1 MVKVW
6 INVRMSVISTTL
18 FLAGATSSATG
29 DFGHQFSLGLARNR
43 GQLWTLSWP
52 KAPRSGCWSTVPSK
66 NQMRMV
72 PTKLGRVAEKHE
84 EPWEYQW
91 TNKYKR
97 NDVSVT
103 LPAKNDEQ
111 QPVEVDVGVSR
122 KRPRWNCQTYCWKNL
137 TLCSPKK
144 PPTSEGATAEKLGKW
159 PVTVSTE
166 MGEFQYLEGYAPN
179 SSSCNDKWQIPV
191 FVRKRSESQCLEGY
205 DPKSS

>member
-6 INVRMSVISTTL
+6 IKVRMSVISTNL

-29 DFGHQFSLGLARNR
+29 DFGHQFSFGLARNQ
-43 GQLWTLSWP
+43 GQLWTLSRT
-52 KAPRSGCWSTVPSK
+52 KAPRSGCWSTVPSM

-72 PTKLGRVAEKHE
+72 PTKPGRAAEKHE

-91 TNKYKR
+91 TNKYKEMMFQSR
-97 NDVSVT
+97 YLLKMT
-103 LPAKNDEQ
+103 RQ

-144 PPTSEGATAEKLGKW
+144 PPTSEGATGEKLGKW

-166 MGEFQYLEGYAPN
+166 MGEFQYLEGYPPN
-179 SSSCNDKWQIPV
+179 SSSCNDKWRIPV
-191 FVRKRSESQCLEGY
+191 FVRKRSKLQCLEG
-205 DPKSS
+205 